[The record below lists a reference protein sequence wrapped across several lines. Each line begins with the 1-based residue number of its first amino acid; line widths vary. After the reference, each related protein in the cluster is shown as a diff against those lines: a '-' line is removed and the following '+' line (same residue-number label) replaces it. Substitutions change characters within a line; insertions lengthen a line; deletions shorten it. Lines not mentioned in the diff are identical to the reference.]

1 MTCQISQNAKHIL
14 IRALQRGHPMSP
26 IFLLNSA
33 SLTLCL
39 MPLVITVPGIT
50 PLPPIS
56 CTTSRIVKTLHE
68 DKVC

>member
-33 SLTLCL
+33 SFTLCL
-39 MPLVITVPGIT
+39 MPLVITVLYT

-56 CTTSRIVKTLHE
+56 CTHLI
-68 DKVC
+68 